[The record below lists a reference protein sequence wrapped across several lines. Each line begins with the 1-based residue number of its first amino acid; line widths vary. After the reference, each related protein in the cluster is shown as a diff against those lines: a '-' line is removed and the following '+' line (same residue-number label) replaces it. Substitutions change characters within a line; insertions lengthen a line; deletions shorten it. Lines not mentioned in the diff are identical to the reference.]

1 MQNHRTDHI
10 IDVVEDFQCPYQTDK
25 YRDALRKWRRRDENR
40 YAFRA
45 TRNPRESSF
54 SDSVRITEPSP
65 SKTEQ
70 EVLYRLGYLIGC
82 AMVLYF
88 TVENILDK
96 VIVWLLNAMGMDIQM
111 LFWGT
116 NLYGDERHV
125 FLVVVLI
132 NALKYLIPLA
142 VLQRFLRL
150 PLAVSMPSYISSLKE
165 FLLGVVLTMML
176 SVGCGLFSVTNSNEL
191 EKYKLICNAVGVD
204 DTRMILYT
212 LFTVLVM
219 PILIELLLHG
229 AMFQVL
235 RQFGDSFAILAVTLL
250 SAVIMHSL
258 EDALRIAIMTMTF
271 SYFVIRT
278 GSFWTAVF
286 LHIVHEIYMFTL
298 FYIET
303 FEDVFTLWWWIMML
317 LPCVIGIL
325 VGVYMLFHE
334 PETERSDP
342 KNTTFLKMSD
352 KCITFF
358 SSFPMIGTIVIS
370 IVLML
375 ASALLSM

>member
-1 MQNHRTDHI
+1 MQNKHTDHI
-10 IDVVEDFQCPYQTDK
+10 IDVVEDFQCPYQTEK
-25 YRDALRKWRRRDENR
+25 YRDAFRRWRRRDDNR

-45 TRNPRESSF
+45 TKNPRESSF
-54 SDSVRITEPSP
+54 SDSVHIKEPSP

-82 AMVLYF
+82 AMILYL

-96 VIVWLLNAMGMDIQM
+96 VIVWVLNVMGMDIQM
-111 LFWGT
+111 LFWGSD
-116 NLYGDERHV
+116 LYGDERNV
-125 FLVVVLI
+125 FLAVVLI
-132 NALKYLIPLA
+132 TALKYLGPLA
-142 VLQRFLRL
+142 VIHFLLRT
-150 PLAVSMPSYISSLKE
+150 PLAVNMPTRISNFMDL
-165 FLLGVVLTMML
+165 LLGVVLTMML

-204 DTRMILYT
+204 DTRMVVYT
-212 LFTVLVM
+212 LFTVLLM
-219 PILIELLLHG
+219 PVLIEFLLHG

-235 RQFGDSFAILAVTLL
+235 RQFGDSFAILSVTIIA
-250 SAVIMHSL
+250 AVIMHSL
-258 EDALRIAIMTMTF
+258 EDALRIALMTLTF

-278 GSFWTAVF
+278 GSFWTAVI

-303 FEDVFTLWWWIMML
+303 FESEFTLWWWIMML

-325 VGVYMLFHE
+325 VGAYMLFHE

-342 KNTTFLKMSD
+342 KNMTFLKMSD
-352 KCITFF
+352 KCMTFF
-358 SSFPMIGTIVIS
+358 SSIPMIGMIVIS

-375 ASALLSM
+375 ASAILSL